1 VKPSFGEK
9 TKEEKRMQTFLP
21 YKDFHR
27 SAKVLD
33 NRRLGKQRVEA
44 YQIINTLEGRSSG
57 WKNHPIVK
65 MWEGHEEALKVYY
78 NVICKEWIRRGFKH
92 NMGFYRIKK
101 KRLSYPAWLGREEFH
116 FMFYIVAVM
125 FIGMYFGKKA
135 TLNQVVSLIKK
146 IKKEESR

>member
-116 FMFYIVAVM
+116 LSHRSNLLRKDYNHYKQ
-125 FIGMYFGKKA
+125 YFDEP
-135 TLNQVVSLIKK
+135 TNLPYVWY
-146 IKKEESR
+146 R